1 MDQRKVRSL
10 QSVRRFNFERMNR
23 YQSVAEHSLM
33 VAFLADELATMAGC
47 SDLDRLTVLRA
58 AMYHD
63 APEAVTGDIPF
74 LVRRKLNAVVMEAL
88 DGEAI
93 RELGLPA
100 FHVPLELQR
109 VVDFADVLELA
120 MYLQEE
126 LQSGN
131 YFIRTIWLETM
142 GRLASYPKEWQA
154 WAREKLQLW
163 AEAPSFSDIGRDLP
177 DAIKH

>member
-47 SDLDRLTVLRA
+47 SDQDRLIVLRA

-74 LVRRKLNAVVMEAL
+74 LVRRKLGLGAAAAL
-88 DGEAI
+88 DVEAAK
-93 RELGLPA
+93 ELGLPA
-100 FHVPLELQR
+100 FHVPFELQK

-126 LQSGN
+126 VRSGN
-131 YFIRTIWLETM
+131 QGMRRIWLETLKRM
-142 GRLASYPKEWQA
+142 SHYPDEWQG
-154 WAREKLQLW
+154 WARDLLGIRPQDLSF
-163 AEAPSFSDIGRDLP
+163 AEAGEDLP